1 MIMKGRAPLHLPGAG
16 LLCLAVLA
24 AASLPAW
31 AASEQQPPAPP
42 VPVVVQSEPPKPPS
56 PATVPV
62 PAVRVRQLRQAQ
74 PTSPPQP
81 VPKVVTPRTVKF
93 ASVDVKRQ
101 ANLPADG
108 RQLLERFDA
117 DRTAIERE
125 ADQKVEALRAEL
137 VKTLENLQAEYTKAG
152 KLDEALAV
160 REYLRIG
167 PPQTSRYYFIRY
179 KDKGK

>member
-56 PATVPV
+56 PAVVPV
-62 PAVRVRQLRQAQ
+62 PAVRVREARQAQ
-74 PTSPPQP
+74 PPPPQP
-81 VPKVVTPRTVKF
+81 VPKVVPLRTAKYVT
-93 ASVDVKRQ
+93 VDVKRQ

-108 RQLLERFDA
+108 RQLLDRFEA

-152 KLDEALAV
+152 KLDEAVAI
-160 REYLRIG
+160 RDYLRTG
-167 PPQTSRYYFIRY
+167 PPETSRIHYVRY
-179 KDKGK
+179 RGK